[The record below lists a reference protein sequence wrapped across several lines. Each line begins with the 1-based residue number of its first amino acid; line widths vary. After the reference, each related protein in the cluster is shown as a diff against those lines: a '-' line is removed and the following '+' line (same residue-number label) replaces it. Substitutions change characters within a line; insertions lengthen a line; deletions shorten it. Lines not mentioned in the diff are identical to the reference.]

1 MRTAGEARGV
11 ARRGGER
18 RGGERGV
25 GTVLTAALALVLV
38 SMTWGTCMVLGWWLQ
53 VSKAQDAADLA
64 ALAGASAMTR
74 AEDPCSAAAFA
85 AQHNDGVLSGCVA
98 RAEGSSFVVEV
109 RVTAKLHPV
118 IPGGQATVQ
127 RTAAAGTGPGMSTQ

>member
-25 GTVLTAALALVLV
+25 GTVLTAALALILV